1 MFPLKFSYD
10 EILAGIEAK
19 ESFKVPLYVMYSI
32 DEDRQSILQATANAS
47 RYLVSFYAVTQVIL
61 FEVAN

>member
-19 ESFKVPLYVMYSI
+19 ESFKVPLYVMHSI
-32 DEDRQSILQATANAS
+32 DEDSQAILQATANAS
-47 RYLVSFYAVTQVIL
+47 RYLTSFYVVTQVVL